1 MSFSKIVFVAAVLSI
16 FTATAFAE
24 ETETESD
31 SEWDKILSAG
41 IQVAGSKFYYKDASD
56 DYNYITTD
64 GFGWY
69 TQYMS
74 INKNNGFG
82 FLLNGSLTIFV
93 TDDLGHDNDI
103 GTLFNTYAG
112 VGFSPVHTN
121 RLSLLLTAGIG
132 GDAWMATTSRY
143 KNDTAIA
150 EANLGVGADISFSYR
165 ISKKVGI
172 GVNLLGTY
180 DLFGY
185 EIIDYDYHIHST
197 REEFDNYNTSF
208 IRKHGFNI
216 IPSAG
221 ITVHF

>member
-1 MSFSKIVFVAAVLSI
+1 MSFSKIVFAAAVLSI

-103 GTLFNTYAG
+103 GTLFNT
-112 VGFSPVHTN
+112 
-121 RLSLLLTAGIG
+121 
-132 GDAWMATTSRY
+132 
-143 KNDTAIA
+143 
-150 EANLGVGADISFSYR
+150 
-165 ISKKVGI
+165 
-172 GVNLLGTY
+172 
-180 DLFGY
+180 
-185 EIIDYDYHIHST
+185 
-197 REEFDNYNTSF
+197 
-208 IRKHGFNI
+208 
-216 IPSAG
+216 
-221 ITVHF
+221 

>member
-1 MSFSKIVFVAAVLSI
+1 MSFSKIVFAAAVLSI

-64 GFGWY
+64 GFGCY

-103 GTLFNTYAG
+103 GTLRICIVAG
-112 VGFSPVHTN
+112 GNADRITESSGLNDIQGLTV
-121 RLSLLLTAGIG
+121 RLLL
-132 GDAWMATTSRY
+132 
-143 KNDTAIA
+143 
-150 EANLGVGADISFSYR
+150 VDIDQENFG
-165 ISKKVGI
+165 SKSLK
-172 GVNLLGTY
+172 
-180 DLFGY
+180 
-185 EIIDYDYHIHST
+185 
-197 REEFDNYNTSF
+197 
-208 IRKHGFNI
+208 
-216 IPSAG
+216 
-221 ITVHF
+221 